1 MASPQLAALCF
12 SALRGLAVCVALT
25 VGATSATFV
34 AASDVLRVMLEE
46 PVAGEIHG
54 GIGNLRGW
62 AVASEGIEKI
72 EIWIDGAYAFDAP
85 YGGSRGDVGGAFPE
99 VSNSDKSGFS
109 LAYAYS
115 NLSPGSHTISAV
127 AHTTAGNTSESA
139 ANFTVVKFKD
149 AFISGTN
156 AVDLSG
162 TSCEATGDEVSASN
176 ALIGGYAYDMVLD
189 WRTAEQGFEI
199 VEVVE
204 LGESGESASE
214 PNGADSA
221 DNSWSPPDN
230 VEWIRYDFNAS
241 GDKFCEDADG
251 FCAGWLETASQECR
265 DNYKLGDSPE
275 NTQSRRNYGSCAYDM
290 VFRPY
295 ISMETSRTTSAP
307 SQAQRDTANRLRESG
322 WDQPSDQPV
331 VFRTASDIPEPIVEA
346 SKEGMLAAIDWL
358 GNYGPLRVYIIGN
371 DLAIAEALAE
381 DFCEFNYPADY
392 KERCLEDQGEAIREM
407 AYIYPGANGFQQSSW
422 TLEHPVQSFVHNPYA
437 DENNQHST
445 AESELINDKR
455 VNAHEYFH
463 VYQAAHKVYRGDYGF
478 GWSTTRWV
486 EEGAAIYFEQAI
498 AERMGWQ
505 DSVLL
510 DNRVREDLISM
521 KSFTNRFPSVSIRD
535 VDSEA
540 QTERLYSYCGQ
551 QCIGKLQ
558 YEFGH
563 IAFKYLEGKVSQQK
577 ILFDYWDV
585 QTEHGWADAFDLVFD
600 QSLTDFYT
608 EFEAFLLLSLDEQL
622 VELGVSP

>member
-1 MASPQLAALCF
+1 
-12 SALRGLAVCVALT
+12 
-25 VGATSATFV
+25 
-34 AASDVLRVMLEE
+34 MLEE

-99 VSNSDKSGFS
+99 VSDSDKSGFS

-149 AFISGTN
+149 AFISGPD

-162 TSCEATGDEVSASN
+162 TSCEATGDEVSATN
-176 ALIGGYAYDMVLD
+176 ALIGGRAYDMVLD

-199 VEVVE
+199 VEISERDV
-204 LGESGESASE
+204 GE
-214 PNGADSA
+214 DSA
-221 DNSWSPPDN
+221 TESSPWTPPDD
-230 VEWIRYDFNAS
+230 VEWIPYDFNKS
-241 GDKFCEDADG
+241 GDELCEDADG
-251 FCAGWLETASQECR
+251 FCAGWLTTASQECR
-265 DNYKLGDSPE
+265 NNFKLGVSPE
-275 NTQSRRNYGSCAYDM
+275 ATQSRRDYESCGYDM

-295 ISMETSRTTSAP
+295 ISMETSRTTLAP
-307 SQAQRDTANRLRESG
+307 SQDQKDTAARLRESG
-322 WDQPSDQPV
+322 WDQPTSQSV
-331 VFRTASDIPEPIVEA
+331 TFRSASDIPDPIIEA

-358 GNYGPLRVYIIGN
+358 GNYGPLRVYLVGN
-371 DLAIAEALAE
+371 DLAVAEELAE
-381 DFCEFNYPADY
+381 DFCEFNYPMDQR
-392 KERCLEDQGEAIREM
+392 EHCLQDQGEAIREM
-407 AYIYPGANGFQQSSW
+407 AYIYPGCNGFQQSSW
-422 TLEHPVQSFVHNPYA
+422 NLEQPVQSFVHNPCA

-445 AESELINDKR
+445 AESELILDKR

-498 AERMGWQ
+498 AERMRWQ
-505 DSVLL
+505 DSATLN
-510 DNRVREDLISM
+510 NRVKEDLTSM
-521 KSFTNRFPSVSIRD
+521 KSFSARFPGISIRD

-540 QTERLYSYCGQ
+540 QTERLISYCGQ
-551 QCIGKLQ
+551 QCIGALQ

-563 IAFKYLEGKVSQQK
+563 IAFKYLESKASQEK
-577 ILFDYWDV
+577 ILFDYWDA
-585 QTEHGWADAFDLVFD
+585 ESEYGWADAFELVFD
-600 QSLTDFYT
+600 QSVTNFYT
-608 EFEAFLLLSLDEQL
+608 EFEAFLLLSVDEQL
-622 VELGVSP
+622 IEFGITP